1 MGAAIY
7 QYLCVCVYIY
17 SMHMIMIID
26 FYTYLSRHTRTLY
39 KRLNTIITVCTVC
52 VCLYID
58 SVSVSCSRLGPRL
71 SVC

>member
-17 SMHMIMIID
+17 MIMIID

-39 KRLNTIITVCTVC
+39 KQLNTIITVCTVC

-58 SVSVSCSRLGPRL
+58 SVSVSYSRLGPRL